1 MKAEF
6 YFDNRRYTC
15 SLVQVDFVKELKIKN
30 HQGFVLAVKQ
40 GQKIGL
46 LGKTRQDA
54 KKIDV
59 SKPHFYNLIK
69 AAMNAL
75 ELESKNELILDR
87 NRTIADAE
95 AMIQQQ
101 GREIRVLNEQIRTLT
116 DRVEELVVLQQQLPM
131 QLIENEIIET
141 EISQGLSQGIDR
153 LSAAPELVMQLVEH
167 QTRETD
173 ISQAIDQQFSEEAE
187 DLLKQETDN
196 KSEQTELLVVPDYR
210 LAFQGID
217 DGLLESE
224 SELDVEVESADT
236 SDEIVDLEVVD
247 SEEEGEDRIELEV
260 RSGDSQIKQLP
271 KRASNRKMRKKS

>member
-95 AMIQQQ
+95 NMIQQQ

-116 DRVEELVVLQQQLPM
+116 DRLEELLALQQQLPM
-131 QLIENEIIET
+131 QLIENEIRENAI
-141 EISQGLSQGIDR
+141 SQGIDR
-153 LSAAPELVMQLVEH
+153 LSAEPELVMQLVEH
-167 QTRETD
+167 QTTETD
-173 ISQAIDQQFSEEAE
+173 ISQGIDKFSEEEE
-187 DLLKQETDN
+187 DLLTQETDN
-196 KSEQTELLVVPDYR
+196 KSEETEISHETEQLVVPHSQ
-210 LAFQGID
+210 LAVQGID
-217 DGLLESE
+217 DELVESE
-224 SELDVEVESADT
+224 SEVDVEIESVEIN
-236 SDEIVDLEVVD
+236 DEIVDLEVVE
-247 SEEEGEDRIELEV
+247 SEEDR
-260 RSGDSQIKQLP
+260 SDDSKIKRLP

>member
-15 SLVQVDFVKELKIKN
+15 SLVQLDFVKELKIKN
-30 HQGFVLAVKQ
+30 HQGFVLAIKQ

-69 AAMNAL
+69 AAMSAL

-95 AMIQQQ
+95 EMIQQQ

-116 DRVEELVVLQQQLPM
+116 DRLEELLALQQQLPM
-131 QLIENEIIET
+131 QLTDNQIIESEVSQELDDCSVSQADLSTPETENEIRET
-141 EISQGLSQGIDR
+141 EISQNI
-153 LSAAPELVMQLVEH
+153 EQLAVQPIEN
-167 QTRETD
+167 Q
-173 ISQAIDQQFSEEAE
+173 
-187 DLLKQETDN
+187 
-196 KSEQTELLVVPDYR
+196 P
-210 LAFQGID
+210 
-217 DGLLESE
+217 LESE
-224 SELDVEVESADT
+224 IEEVQEVEISGINNE
-236 SDEIVDLEVVD
+236 DEIVDSVLEEP
-247 SEEEGEDRIELEV
+247 EENQIEVTVKVGDR
-260 RSGDSQIKQLP
+260 QIKQLP
-271 KRASNRKMRKKS
+271 KRASNRRMRKKS

>member
-69 AAMNAL
+69 AAMSAL

-87 NRTIADAE
+87 NRTLANAE
-95 AMIQQQ
+95 NMIQQQ

-116 DRVEELVVLQQQLPM
+116 DRLEELLALKQQLPM
-131 QLIENEIIET
+131 QLIENEIIENG
-141 EISQGLSQGIDR
+141 ISQGID
-153 LSAAPELVMQLVEH
+153 E
-167 QTRETD
+167 
-173 ISQAIDQQFSEEAE
+173 QFSEEAE
-187 DLLKQETDN
+187 DLLEQETDN
-196 KSEQTELLVVPDYR
+196 KREETEISHEAELLAVPHSQ
-210 LAFQGID
+210 LAVHGID
-217 DGLLESE
+217 DELVEELESE
-224 SELDVEVESADT
+224 VDVEIESADIN
-236 SDEIVDLEVVD
+236 DEIVVLEVGE
-247 SEEEGEDRIELEV
+247 SEED
-260 RSGDSQIKQLP
+260 RSGDSKIKRSP
-271 KRASNRKMRKKS
+271 KTASNRKMRNKS

>member
-95 AMIQQQ
+95 NTIQQQ

-116 DRVEELVVLQQQLPM
+116 DQLEELLALQQQLPM
-131 QLIENEIIET
+131 QLIENEIIENG
-141 EISQGLSQGIDR
+141 ISQGIDR
-153 LSAAPELVMQLVEH
+153 LSAEPELVMQRVENPIA
-167 QTRETD
+167 TD
-173 ISQAIDQQFSEEAE
+173 ISQEIEQVAEEEQDLLEPETHNRSEEIE
-187 DLLKQETDN
+187 ISHEI
-196 KSEQTELLVVPDYR
+196 EQLSVSDSQLVV
-210 LAFQGID
+210 QEID
-217 DGLLESE
+217 DGLVKSE
-224 SELDVEVESADT
+224 SDVDVEVESADL
-236 SDEIVDLEVVD
+236 SEEIVELEV
-247 SEEEGEDRIELEV
+247 GESAENSRELEV
-260 RSGDSQIKQLP
+260 RSANSQIKQLP
-271 KRASNRKMRKKS
+271 KRSSNRKMRKKS

>member
-116 DRVEELVVLQQQLPM
+116 DRVEELVVLQQKLPM

>member
-95 AMIQQQ
+95 EMIQQQ
-101 GREIRVLNEQIRTLT
+101 GREIRVLNEQIRTLN
-116 DRVEELVVLQQQLPM
+116 DRLEELLALQQQLPM
-131 QLIENEIIET
+131 QLIDNEIIENG
-141 EISQGLSQGIDR
+141 ISQEVDR
-153 LSAAPELVMQLVEH
+153 LAAEPDLVMQLVQH
-167 QTRETD
+167 QTIATD
-173 ISQAIDQQFSEEAE
+173 IGQGIDEQFSGAA
-187 DLLKQETDN
+187 DLLEQETDH
-196 KSEQTELLVVPDYR
+196 KSEETELLAVPDDR
-210 LAFQGID
+210 LAMQAID

-224 SELDVEVESADT
+224 SELDVEVESAVL
-236 SDEIVDLEVVD
+236 SEEIVDLEVVELA
-247 SEEEGEDRIELEV
+247 EECENHIELEV
-260 RSGDSQIKQLP
+260 RSGDSQIKRLP